1 MAFPAKQVQQPLLPE
16 SQGRANTQPSWHSRL
31 SPKLISG
38 HHHSKPQQCRYK
50 CTTSIWKQT
59 APWKK
64 MQRLL
69 QLPPKCLQS
78 KTSSPKHLAIRKN
91 GTKLAGIT
99 TPSALNHPT
108 FNTEAKYHTTSSVIK
123 TGRSVARNS
132 VTIGLQRPE
141 QNPSGIKMLPSQQS
155 PQHGR
160 PPLQP
165 KAKGYKEHHA
175 SNTSESLKV
184 PVWKKNENAG
194 PEQLQYR

>member
-16 SQGRANTQPSWHSRL
+16 SQGRAYTQPSWHSRL
-31 SPKLISG
+31 NPNWFQPNITQSP
-38 HHHSKPQQCRYK
+38 YK

-64 MQRLL
+64 MQRHL
-69 QLPPKCLQS
+69 QLPPKCLKS

-184 PVWKKNENAG
+184 PGWKKIKCW
-194 PEQLQYR
+194 P